1 MSEKVAR
8 AVHPITQKP
17 RLRHRGWFWVLVA
30 VSVVWAAAQAQLFN
44 RPLINP
50 GGWTLVVRL
59 IDGLLHPVLS
69 AAFLQLTLNSA
80 LVTLAYAVLGT
91 FLSLVFGLVGGVLSS
106 ETWWQAHGTT
116 PNTLL
121 ERSFLGKITR
131 RSPWLITRSLLA
143 IPRSLHEIVW
153 GLIFLNVFGLVPLT
167 AILAI
172 ALPFGAICAKVFSEI
187 LDEQPRQPFI
197 ALLHA
202 GVTPLQAF
210 FYGLFPQALPNL
222 ISYSFYRFECSI
234 RSATVLGVIGAGG
247 LGYQIL
253 LSLQSLRYGE
263 FLPLLVAL
271 MVLSGTT
278 DWWSSRL
285 RDALGG
291 ATRIELQ
298 TGKSA
303 SGPVSSSIS
312 RSSAAFIRASLAAIV
327 MLTIFSFVFL
337 KPDLSAFFAPRTGQL
352 LNGMLRDAFPPQLPA
367 GGIFTLVR
375 LAGQT
380 LAISILA
387 MAAAGTFAMIAAFLS
402 SNFQWS
408 AVKTGNQQPILA
420 ANRILVSATRTIL
433 LIARTVPTP
442 IWALVILFVV
452 FPGILPGAMALA
464 LHNWGIT
471 GRLMAETVDNMDGR
485 PLVALHALGASRAQ
499 TFIYG
504 ALPEVFPGFISYIF
518 YRWEN
523 CIRETIVVGIVG
535 AGGLGR
541 LLSEQLSNF
550 NYAGITSTIITLIL
564 LTLLVDILSSSFRRT
579 FRMG

>member
-1 MSEKVAR
+1 MRDR
-8 AVHPITQKP
+8 AAEILHPIPQKP
-17 RLRHRGWFWVLVA
+17 RLRHRSWFWALLA
-30 VSVVWAAAQAQLFN
+30 GSVIWAAGQAQLFN
-44 RPLINP
+44 RALINP
-50 GGWTLVVRL
+50 GGWTLVERL
-59 IDGLLHPVLS
+59 IDGLFHPDLS
-69 AAFLQLTLNSA
+69 AAFLQLTMDSA

-116 PNTLL
+116 PNTRQ
-121 ERSFLGKITR
+121 ERSFLGKISR

-143 IPRSLHEIVW
+143 VPRSLHEIVW

-187 LDEQPRQPFI
+187 LDEQPRQPFL

-202 GVTPLQAF
+202 GATPLQAF

-263 FLPLLVAL
+263 FLPLLMAL
-271 MVLSGTT
+271 MVLSGLT

-285 RDALGG
+285 RGALGG
-291 ATRIELQ
+291 APRIELQ

-303 SGPVSSSIS
+303 SGSVSSSIS
-312 RSSAAFIRASLAAIV
+312 RSSTAFIRASLAAII

-352 LNGMLRDAFPPQLPA
+352 LSGMLQDAFPPHLPD
-367 GGIFTLVR
+367 GGVLNLVR

-380 LAISILA
+380 LAISVLA
-387 MAAAGTFAMIAAFLS
+387 MSAAGTFATIAAFLS

-408 AVKTGNQQPILA
+408 AVKTGNKQPILS
-420 ANRILVSATRTIL
+420 ANRILVGATRTIL
-433 LIARTVPTP
+433 LIARAVPTP

-452 FPGILPGAMALA
+452 FPGILPGAAALA

-471 GRLMAETVDNMDGR
+471 GRLMAETVDNMDRR
-485 PLVALHALGASRAQ
+485 PLVALQALGASRAQ

-550 NYAGITSTIITLIL
+550 DYAGITTTLITLIG
-564 LTLLVDILSSSFRRT
+564 LTIFVDILSAAARSRFRN
-579 FRMG
+579 